1 MRNFGRNDAIST
13 SAQSQSLITSFTSL
27 ITKGCPMP
35 TIRTG
40 PTSPFGRKVRLAVKL
55 LGLER
60 EVAWEPASTVDPA
73 DPIRQQNPLGKVP
86 VLLLDDGSALFDSPV
101 ILEYLDHLAGG
112 SRILPKDPQRRFAA
126 LRLQALA
133 DGIMDASILI
143 NYEARYRPVQ
153 NHEPKWLDLQ
163 AGKVARALA
172 VLEAAPPA
180 LDTPPD
186 VGQITLACA
195 LGYRDFRFPGTWRGD
210 HPRLAA
216 WLEGFAAAV
225 PAFAATAPPP

>member
-1 MRNFGRNDAIST
+1 MLTLRSGY
-13 SAQSQSLITSFTSL
+13 
-27 ITKGCPMP
+27 
-35 TIRTG
+35 
-40 PTSPFGRKVRLAVKL
+40 TSPFGRKVRIAVNV

-60 EVAWEPASTVDPA
+60 EVAIEPASTVDPA

-86 VLLLDDGSALFDSPV
+86 VLLLDDGAALYDSPV

-112 SRILPKDPQRRFAA
+112 GRILPKDPQSRFAA

-133 DGIMDASILI
+133 DGLMDASILI

-163 AGKVARALA
+163 AGKVTRALA
-172 VLEAAPPA
+172 VLEAAPPPA
-180 LDTPPD
+180 ITTPPD

-195 LGYRDFRFPGTWRGD
+195 LGYRDFRFPGSWREA

-216 WLEGFAAAV
+216 WLGDFAARV
-225 PAFAATAPPP
+225 PAFAATTPPP

>member
-1 MRNFGRNDAIST
+1 MN
-13 SAQSQSLITSFTSL
+13 
-27 ITKGCPMP
+27 
-35 TIRTG
+35 
-40 PTSPFGRKVRLAVKL
+40 V

-60 EVAWEPASTVDPA
+60 DVAIEEASTVDPA

-86 VLLLDDGSALFDSPV
+86 VLILDDGAALYDSPV
-101 ILEYLDHLAGG
+101 ILEYLDHRAGG
-112 SRILPKDPQRRFAA
+112 GRILPKDGPARFFA

-143 NYEARYRPVQ
+143 NYEARYRPAQ

-163 AGKVARALA
+163 AGKIARALA

-180 LDTPPD
+180 IAAPPD

-195 LGYRDFRFPGTWRGD
+195 LGYRDFRFPGSWRGD

-216 WLEGFAAAV
+216 WLGEFAARV
-225 PAFAATAPPP
+225 PAFAATAPPPP

>member
-1 MRNFGRNDAIST
+1 M
-13 SAQSQSLITSFTSL
+13 
-27 ITKGCPMP
+27 
-35 TIRTG
+35 
-40 PTSPFGRKVRLAVKL
+40 AVNVL
-55 LGLER
+55 ELER
-60 EVAWEPASTVDPA
+60 EVAMEPASTVDPA

-86 VLLLDDGSALFDSPV
+86 VLILDDGSALFDSPV

-112 SRILPKDPQRRFAA
+112 GRILPKDPQRRFAA

-180 LDTPPD
+180 LDMPPD

-216 WLEGFAAAV
+216 WLDGFAARV
-225 PAFAATAPPP
+225 PAFAATTPPP

>member
-1 MRNFGRNDAIST
+1 MLT
-13 SAQSQSLITSFTSL
+13 V
-27 ITKGCPMP
+27 
-35 TIRTG
+35 RTG
-40 PTSPFGRKVRLAVKL
+40 NNSPFGRKIRIAVSV

-60 EVAWEPASTVDPA
+60 EVAIAPASTVDPA

-86 VLLLDDGSALFDSPV
+86 VLLLDDGSALYDSPV

-112 SRILPKDPQRRFAA
+112 GRILPKEPQRRFAA

-133 DGIMDASILI
+133 DGLMDASILI

-153 NHEPKWLDLQ
+153 NHEPKWLELQ
-163 AGKVARALA
+163 AGKVTRALA
-172 VLEAAPPA
+172 VLEAAPPGIT
-180 LDTPPD
+180 TPPD

-216 WLEGFAAAV
+216 WLGDFAARV
-225 PAFAATAPPP
+225 PAFAATTPPPA